1 MLIKK
6 EVSSVIDE
14 HMMSYAAEV
23 LLHRA
28 IPILQDGFKPVNR
41 RILFTFYNNN
51 ITQLTKSMTVTG
63 RIAEI
68 HPHGSTY
75 GAMVNMAQED
85 RNTVPLLTGH
95 GNFGQFNTNLV
106 QEAAERYTEIKISE
120 FGKEMTKS
128 IKDKVTSFSP
138 NYDGRI
144 QVPDII
150 PVSFPTILLY
160 AQSGIGVGYASSTL
174 SYNMNE
180 IANAIGQYAKNG
192 TIPMIYPDFTTK
204 GFIIEDNENLK
215 SNNINGK
222 ASFTLRG
229 KIEKVNNYT
238 LQITEM
244 PYGVKREN
252 IVDKIVQLYKKGT
265 LSEIRN
271 VQDLSDFKG
280 ELIEITTKKSGVDLD
295 VLIAKLYKL
304 TPLETSISSNPNVID
319 YNKGLPEVL
328 GVSEIIERWINWRI
342 GIVRIGLQHKIEKLE
357 KTVSLYSGLGKV
369 KNKIDELINV
379 IRGSKKNELL
389 NNVKKEFDLNEEQAN
404 YVINIKLFNINEG
417 FLQDRI
423 DEINELK
430 NQLKDM
436 KKLEGDDELI
446 KQSIADEVNEISKKY
461 GYERQTKIVK
471 KSKPSTRLVKK
482 VEKELT
488 NKVDITITQR
498 GYVFKNGK
506 NIKLLQGDEVV
517 RVIKN
522 IDENKKLQVISND
535 GNIYGIEISQIPENV
550 NNIGTYALSLSKLD
564 VDGISMFILS
574 EEDEELLYGY
584 SNGKINKWS
593 PSNTLNFNKS
603 ITRNAFAKD
612 DIPTYINLNTH
623 GNIIVSYNNVNKKIK
638 MDDIKINGYRGA
650 KGTYSTSNHKDE
662 HSFVTEL

>member
-75 GAMVNMAQED
+75 GAMVNMAQAD

-446 KQSIADEVNEISKKY
+446 KQSIAD
-461 GYERQTKIVK
+461 
-471 KSKPSTRLVKK
+471 
-482 VEKELT
+482 
-488 NKVDITITQR
+488 
-498 GYVFKNGK
+498 
-506 NIKLLQGDEVV
+506 
-517 RVIKN
+517 
-522 IDENKKLQVISND
+522 
-535 GNIYGIEISQIPENV
+535 
-550 NNIGTYALSLSKLD
+550 
-564 VDGISMFILS
+564 
-574 EEDEELLYGY
+574 
-584 SNGKINKWS
+584 
-593 PSNTLNFNKS
+593 
-603 ITRNAFAKD
+603 
-612 DIPTYINLNTH
+612 
-623 GNIIVSYNNVNKKIK
+623 
-638 MDDIKINGYRGA
+638 
-650 KGTYSTSNHKDE
+650 
-662 HSFVTEL
+662 